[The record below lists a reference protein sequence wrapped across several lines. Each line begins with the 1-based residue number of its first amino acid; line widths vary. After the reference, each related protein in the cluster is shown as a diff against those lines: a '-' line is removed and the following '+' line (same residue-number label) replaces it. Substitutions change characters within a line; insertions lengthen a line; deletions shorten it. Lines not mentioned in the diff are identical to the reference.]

1 MKLGNLQ
8 MKNTMKLMLPLA
20 LLTLTG
26 WSAGASANDSSD
38 PDRAYCGC
46 DYRRPNCAIPLHQ
59 LEQFKEVAPEK
70 TVVAPLAATPIYVG
84 GVRYSVNQA
93 SMTPFYRTRVI
104 PGRCPDYEPIYV
116 EQFAGYR
123 ATIAVD
129 GDSGQNLFFDIVGR
143 ASADMTLKVS
153 CGSFTA
159 TDSGNKFV
167 ISTRQST
174 GGTCR
179 EMQVELTSSASTPTV
194 DLSIMISEQL

>member
-1 MKLGNLQ
+1 
-8 MKNTMKLMLPLA
+8 MKNSIKLMLPLA

-26 WSAGASANDSSD
+26 WSAGASADDSGT
-38 PDRAYCGC
+38 PERAYCEC
-46 DYRRPNCAIPLHQ
+46 DYRRPSCPIPLHK
-59 LEQFKEVAPEK
+59 LDQFKEVTTEQA
-70 TVVAPLAATPIYVG
+70 VVAPLAATPIYVG
-84 GVRYSVNQA
+84 GVRYNVNQA

-104 PGRCPDYEPIYV
+104 PGRCPDYEPIYIQ
-116 EQFAGYR
+116 QFAGYR
-123 ATIAVD
+123 ATIPVD

-179 EMQVELTSSASTPTV
+179 EMQVELTTSAPTPTV
-194 DLSIMISEQL
+194 DLSIMLSEQL